1 VGRGIDVLLAVRA
14 DRPLLVQ
21 AARALCRAQPAMAGF
36 RTAAAMALAKPEGLE
51 ALAQRV
57 RRAPAAVARVSV
69 PALALRPDRGRPL
82 TLVTCSRSAAVERT
96 ILLAAATER
105 VLVRCAESRPGR
117 EGADL
122 AEALA
127 AAGLAVE
134 LYTDAG
140 IGSAVADADAAIVG
154 ADALSGRAFINKVGT
169 GAVCAC
175 ARAAGVHVLVLAG
188 REKILPDAAFAQLQT
203 ASVPAPGAAVAA
215 GVTMC
220 NPSFER
226 VSLDLVSL
234 IGTDAGVMPPEEVP
248 VASMW
253 DMSLLSASNMLDRD

>member
-1 VGRGIDVLLAVRA
+1 MLRGIEALLALRA
-14 DRPLLVQ
+14 DPLLLVQ
-21 AARALCRAQPAMAGF
+21 AARALCRAHPAMAGF
-36 RTAAAMALAKPEGLE
+36 RTAAATALGKPDGLE
-51 ALAQRV
+51 ALALRV
-57 RRAPAAVARVSV
+57 RRAPAAIARVSV
-69 PALALRPDRGRPL
+69 PALALRSDRRRPL

-140 IGSAVADADAAIVG
+140 IGSAVADADAVIVG
-154 ADALSGRAFINKVGT
+154 ADAISGRAFINKVGT
-169 GAVCAC
+169 GALCAC
-175 ARAAGVHVLVLAG
+175 ARAAGVQVLVLAG

-203 ASVPAPGAAVAA
+203 GSAPASEAFAA
-215 GVTMC
+215 GVTMR

-234 IGTDAGVMPPEEVP
+234 VGTDGGVIPPEEVP
-248 VASMW
+248 SASRW
-253 DMSLLSASNMLDRD
+253 DMSLISASNMLDRD